1 MKKLLF
7 VALVAVG
14 MTACVQNE
22 ELALP
27 KSTATIAFE
36 DAYVPNAT
44 KADPTTT
51 TESLTGFDVW
61 AYMKEVA
68 GTVLTDEDV
77 TKVGGKWGYTN
88 IQYWMPD
95 QTYYFAALAPMNS
108 ANVKETLAG
117 DPDAKLGLGEIAFTN
132 VNGTEDLLYA
142 KKSVSTPNLKS
153 LTEQGMNAVK
163 LEFQHLLSKVRFTFH
178 NGFTTPNMKVV
189 VSEVKMTAPAAGTIN
204 LAVADY
210 TEGWNLGADAN
221 GETVRILNFGDV
233 AELAATASAPAA
245 DELLT
250 IPATTAYTYNV
261 AFKVKVYS
269 GSVLALETEKEAT
282 ISGYALE
289 MGKAYN
295 FTAAI
300 DWNTLALPAI
310 EFTAEVKEWDTP
322 EINKEADYYYDA
334 ETNTYSVA
342 TATGLQEVAAKI
354 NAGDLT
360 ANVILMNDIVLP
372 ATRSAEGNWTPI
384 GLSSDLAGGKTYTG
398 TFDGN
403 NHTIENLVCK
413 GTDVAGLF
421 GYIYSATIK
430 NVTIKNATISS
441 NHFAAGIVAWVNN
454 FAGNTK
460 KPFVLE
466 NCHVLNSTITSTPE
480 LVNGA
485 YDNGDK
491 VGGLIGAAWISRNA
505 DINAGT
511 KIANCSVKNTTVKAY
526 RDLGGLFGLAEGV
539 CAENCVLENVTV
551 EQDLTNGYKDETPTT
566 VGTVIG
572 RDVGGNVINGSECVS
587 TAAALAAALTS
598 GKENISVA
606 LVNDIEVPI
615 STLGQ
620 ITGGSGEYK
629 LGGENTK
636 NISIDLAGNKLTIAT
651 TYWSVLGAKNA
662 DALFTI
668 KNGTMTSSQ
677 ATGTWNSYDLCFA
690 NCNYNFENVVF
701 EKAIALEAAN
711 KAYSL
716 KNVTINETHD
726 YYALW
731 VAAKGQT
738 ITIDGLTINSAG
750 RGIKIDDQYVNAP
763 AKVTLN
769 LANAT
774 FNTAKKAAVVVK
786 SPAGATINW
795 GAGNDIANV
804 AADSEFAVWV
814 DEDAAAYADL
824 VVVNGAYCKVEGVTA
839 FVADSTEELVSALA
853 TENATIHL
861 QPIEYLGT
869 KKFSIA
875 KGVTIVGN
883 GASIKNDW
891 ASYAFNNQCSLENV
905 TVIGVNFTNNTILD
919 MAYANGTVYFKDC
932 TFSHVRGNQSL
943 HFDGKA
949 GAKVILDNC
958 TLYGRN
964 MLAAALDTVVFNNC
978 KFKESTWN
986 TEQGNKGVGTG
997 WSGVNMW
1004 GKYEF
1009 NNCQFDAICNLNVK
1023 TNGVEATLNNCTVTD
1038 GSDIQNIINI
1048 SSSVTTY
1055 TVNIN

>member
-61 AYMKEVA
+61 AYMDEVA

-95 QTYYFAALAPMNS
+95 HTYYFAALAPMNS

-142 KKSVSTPNLKS
+142 KKSVSTPNLKN

-210 TEGWNLGADAN
+210 TEDWNLGADAN

-539 CAENCVLENVTV
+539 CAEDCVLENVTV

-566 VGTVIG
+566 VGAVIG
-572 RDVGGNVINGSECVS
+572 RDAGGNVINGSECVS

-598 GKENISVA
+598 DKENISVA

-620 ITGGSGEYK
+620 MTGGSGEYK

-774 FNTAKKAAVVVK
+774 FNTVKKAAVVVK
-786 SPAGATINW
+786 SLAGATINW

-804 AADSEFAVWV
+804 AADDTFAVWV
-814 DEDAAAYADL
+814 DENSAAYADL
-824 VVVNGAYCKVEGVTA
+824 VVVNGAPSKVEGTA
-839 FVADSTEELVSALA
+839 SVLVYTAEDLNNLKATNAYVVLKADIDFQGAAMTK
-853 TENATIHL
+853 
-861 QPIEYLGT
+861 PIELWKNST
-869 KKFSIA
+869 FD
-875 KGVTIVGN
+875 GN
-883 GASIKNDW
+883 GHKIS
-891 ASYAFNNQCSLENV
+891 
-905 TVIGVNFTNNTILD
+905 
-919 MAYANGTVYFKDC
+919 
-932 TFSHVRGNQSL
+932 
-943 HFDGKA
+943 
-949 GAKVILDNC
+949 
-958 TLYGRN
+958 
-964 MLAAALDTVVFNNC
+964 
-978 KFKESTWN
+978 
-986 TEQGNKGVGTG
+986 
-997 WSGVNMW
+997 
-1004 GKYEF
+1004 
-1009 NNCQFDAICNLNVK
+1009 NVK
-1023 TNGVEATLNNCTVTD
+1023 TAVQGGYATSLFRGDANPGNKVVKNLVIENLSTPAGYSYAAAIWSDLQGANIEIDNVHINNSAIAAKGTLGGFVGFVS
-1038 GSDIQNIINI
+1038 GS
-1048 SSSVTTY
+1048 TTY
-1055 TVNIN
+1055 VVIKNSSINNTNLNGGEADHKRGAVVGRAYGCAATCENVVVENVKINDVVATTSTLVGDKGYTGTITVK

>member
-77 TKVGGKWGYTN
+77 TKVGGKWGYAN

-566 VGTVIG
+566 VGAVIG
-572 RDVGGNVINGSECVS
+572 RDAGGNVINGSECVS

-598 GKENISVA
+598 DKENISVA

-620 ITGGSGEYK
+620 MTGGSGEYK

-662 DALFTI
+662 DVLFTI

-711 KAYSL
+711 KAYNL
-716 KNVTINETHD
+716 KNVSITETHD
-726 YYALW
+726 YYAIW
-731 VAAKGQT
+731 VSAKGQN
-738 ITIDGLTINSAG
+738 ITINGLNVESAG
-750 RGIKIDDQYVNAP
+750 RGIKIDEQYISAP
-763 AKVTLN
+763 AKVTMSV
-769 LANAT
+769 ANAT
-774 FNTAKKAAVVVK
+774 FKTIKKAAIVVK
-786 SPAGATINW
+786 SVAGAEINW
-795 GAGNDIANV
+795 GAGNNITEV
-804 AADSEFAVWV
+804 AADDTFAVWV
-814 DEDAAAYADL
+814 DENSAAYADL
-824 VVVNGAYCKVEGVTA
+824 VVVNGAPSKVEGTA
-839 FVADSTEELVSALA
+839 SVLVYTAEDLNNLKATNAYVVLKADIDFQGAAMTK
-853 TENATIHL
+853 
-861 QPIEYLGT
+861 PIELWKNST
-869 KKFSIA
+869 FD
-875 KGVTIVGN
+875 GN
-883 GASIKNDW
+883 GHKIS
-891 ASYAFNNQCSLENV
+891 
-905 TVIGVNFTNNTILD
+905 
-919 MAYANGTVYFKDC
+919 
-932 TFSHVRGNQSL
+932 
-943 HFDGKA
+943 
-949 GAKVILDNC
+949 
-958 TLYGRN
+958 
-964 MLAAALDTVVFNNC
+964 
-978 KFKESTWN
+978 
-986 TEQGNKGVGTG
+986 
-997 WSGVNMW
+997 
-1004 GKYEF
+1004 
-1009 NNCQFDAICNLNVK
+1009 NVK
-1023 TNGVEATLNNCTVTD
+1023 TAVQGGYATSLFRGDANPGNKVVKNLVIENLSTPAGYSYAAAIWSDLQGANIEIDNVHINNSAIAAKGTIGGFVGFVSGSTTYVVIKNSSINNTNLNGGEADHKRGAVVGRAYGCAATCENVVVENVKINDVVATTSTLVGDKGYTGTVT
-1038 GSDIQNIINI
+1038 
-1048 SSSVTTY
+1048 VK
-1055 TVNIN
+1055 

>member
-7 VALVAVG
+7 VALAAVG
-14 MTACVQNE
+14 MTACVQSE
-22 ELALP
+22 ELVLP
-27 KSTATIAFE
+27 KSTATIAF
-36 DAYVPNAT
+36 DNAYVYNAT

-51 TESLTGFDVW
+51 TTSLEAFDVW

-77 TKVGGKWGYTN
+77 TKVGGKWGYAN
-88 IQYWMPD
+88 LQYWMPS

-108 ANVKETLAG
+108 TNVKETLAG
-117 DPDAKLGLGEIAFTN
+117 DPDAQLGLGTIEFTN
-132 VNGTEDLLYA
+132 VDGTEDLLYA
-142 KKSVSTPNLKS
+142 KAKVTTGDLKD
-153 LTEQGMNAVK
+153 LTEKGMDPVK
-163 LEFQHLLSKVRFTFH
+163 FQFQHLLSKVKFTFQ
-178 NGFTTPNMKVV
+178 NGFTTSNMKVV
-189 VSEVKMTAPAAGTIN
+189 VKNVQMSAPKAGSIN

-210 TEGWNLGADAN
+210 TEGWVLGD
-221 GETVRILNFGDV
+221 ETIDLQFGNV
-233 AELAATASAPAA
+233 AELAATASAAAA
-245 DELLT
+245 DERLT
-250 IPATTAYTYNV
+250 IPATGDYIKTYNV
-261 AFKVKVYS
+261 KFDVEVYS
-269 GSVLALETEKEAT
+269 GSVKALETSKEAT

-295 FTAAI
+295 FTAVI

-310 EFTAEVKEWDTP
+310 EFTAAVTEWDTAT
-322 EINKEADYYYDA
+322 EEKAADYYYDV

-342 TATGLQEVAAKI
+342 TATGLQEVVAKI
-354 NAGDLT
+354 NGGELT
-360 ANVILMNDIVLP
+360 ANVLLMNDIVLP

-403 NHTIENLVCK
+403 NHTIENMVCK
-413 GTDVAGLF
+413 RADVAGLI
-421 GYIYSATIK
+421 GYTYSATVK

-454 FAGNTK
+454 LAGNTK
-460 KPFVLE
+460 KPFVVE

-491 VGGLIGAAWISRNA
+491 VGGLIGAAWISRGSA
-505 DINAGT
+505 INEGT

-539 CAENCVLENVTV
+539 YAENCVLENVTV
-551 EQDLTNGYKDETPTT
+551 EQDLTNGYKDEVPTT
-566 VGTVIG
+566 VGAVIG
-572 RDVGGNVINGSECVS
+572 RDVGNNVINGYEYVS

-598 GKENISVA
+598 DKENIAVA
-606 LVNDIEVPI
+606 LVNDIDCPI
-615 STLGQ
+615 SSLGQ

-636 NISIDLAGNKLTIAT
+636 NITIDLAGNKLNITT

-711 KAYSL
+711 KAYNL
-716 KNVTINETHD
+716 KNVSITETHD
-726 YYALW
+726 YYAIW
-731 VAAKGQT
+731 VSAKGQN
-738 ITIDGLTINSAG
+738 ITINGLNVESAG
-750 RGIKIDDQYVNAP
+750 RGIKIDEQYVDAP
-763 AKVTLN
+763 AKVTMSV
-769 LANAT
+769 ANAT
-774 FNTAKKAAVVVK
+774 FKTVKKAAIVVK
-786 SPAGATINW
+786 SVAGAEINW
-795 GAGNDIANV
+795 GAGNNITEV

-814 DEDAAAYADL
+814 DENSAAYADL
-824 VVVNGAYCKVEGVTA
+824 VVVNGAYCKVEGVKAT
-839 FVADSTEELVSALA
+839 VATNSTELLEKLANEANTIIYLEENKYYEL
-853 TENATIHL
+853 
-861 QPIEYLGT
+861 T
-869 KKFSIA
+869 KKMSIA
-875 KGVTIVGN
+875 KGVTIYGN

-891 ASYAFNNQCSLENV
+891 ASLAFNTQTTLEDV
-905 TVIGVNFTNNTILD
+905 TVIGVNFANNSVLD

-964 MLAAALDTVVFNNC
+964 MLAASLDKVVFNNC
-978 KFKESTWN
+978 KILESTWN
-986 TEQGNKGVGTG
+986 TEQGNKGVATG
-997 WSGVNMW
+997 WNGVNMW

-1009 NNCQFDAICNLNVK
+1009 NNCQFDAVCTLNVK
-1023 TNGVEATLNNCTVTD
+1023 ANGVEATLNNCTFTD
-1038 GSDIQNIINI
+1038 GSDIQNVIKVA
-1048 SSSVTTY
+1048 SGVTTY
-1055 TVNIN
+1055 TVEIK

>member
-61 AYMKEVA
+61 AYMDEVA

-95 QTYYFAALAPMNS
+95 HTYYFAALAPMNS

-142 KKSVSTPNLKS
+142 KKSVSTPNLKN

-342 TATGLQEVAAKI
+342 TATGLQEVVAKI
-354 NAGDLT
+354 NGGELT
-360 ANVILMNDIVLP
+360 ANVLLMNDIVLP

-384 GLSSDLAGGKTYTG
+384 GLSSDLANGKTYTG

-403 NHTIENLVCK
+403 NHTIENMVCK
-413 GTDVAGLF
+413 RADVAGLI
-421 GYIYSATIK
+421 GYTYSATVK

-454 FAGNTK
+454 LAGNTK
-460 KPFVLE
+460 KPFVVE
-466 NCHVLNSTITSTPE
+466 NCHVLNSAITSTPE

-491 VGGLIGAAWISRNA
+491 VGGLIGAAWISRGSA
-505 DINAGT
+505 INEGT

-539 CAENCVLENVTV
+539 YAENCVLENVTV
-551 EQDLTNGYKDETPTT
+551 EQDLTNGYKDEVPTT
-566 VGTVIG
+566 VGAVIG
-572 RDVGGNVINGSECVS
+572 RDVGNNVINGYEYVS

-598 GKENISVA
+598 DKENIAVA
-606 LVNDIEVPI
+606 LVNDIDCPI
-615 STLGQ
+615 SSLGQ
-620 ITGGSGEYK
+620 MTGGSGEYK
-629 LGGENTK
+629 LGGEQTK
-636 NISIDLAGNKLTIAT
+636 NITIDLAGNKLNITT

-711 KAYSL
+711 KAYNL
-716 KNVTINETHD
+716 KNVSITETHD
-726 YYALW
+726 YYAIW
-731 VAAKGQT
+731 VSAKGQN
-738 ITIDGLTINSAG
+738 ITINGLNVESAG
-750 RGIKIDDQYVNAP
+750 RGIKIDEQYISAP
-763 AKVTLN
+763 AKVTMSV
-769 LANAT
+769 ANAT
-774 FNTAKKAAVVVK
+774 FKTIKKAAIVVK
-786 SPAGATINW
+786 SVAGAEINW
-795 GAGNDIANV
+795 GAGNDITEV
-804 AADSEFAVWV
+804 AADDTFAVWV
-814 DEDAAAYADL
+814 DENSAAYADL
-824 VVVNGAYCKVEGVTA
+824 VVVNGAPSKVEGTA
-839 FVADSTEELVSALA
+839 SVLVYTAEDLNNLKATNAYVVLKADIDFQGAAMTK
-853 TENATIHL
+853 
-861 QPIEYLGT
+861 PIELWKNST
-869 KKFSIA
+869 FD
-875 KGVTIVGN
+875 GN
-883 GASIKNDW
+883 GHKIS
-891 ASYAFNNQCSLENV
+891 
-905 TVIGVNFTNNTILD
+905 
-919 MAYANGTVYFKDC
+919 
-932 TFSHVRGNQSL
+932 
-943 HFDGKA
+943 
-949 GAKVILDNC
+949 
-958 TLYGRN
+958 
-964 MLAAALDTVVFNNC
+964 
-978 KFKESTWN
+978 
-986 TEQGNKGVGTG
+986 
-997 WSGVNMW
+997 
-1004 GKYEF
+1004 
-1009 NNCQFDAICNLNVK
+1009 NVK
-1023 TNGVEATLNNCTVTD
+1023 TAVQGGYATSLFRGDANPGNKVVKNLVIENLSTPAGYSYAAAIWSDLQGANIEIDNVHINNSAIAAKGTIGGFVGFVSGSTTYVVIKNSSINNTNLNGGEADHKRGAVVGRAYGCAATCENVVVENVKINDVVATTSTLVGDKGYTGTVT
-1038 GSDIQNIINI
+1038 
-1048 SSSVTTY
+1048 VK
-1055 TVNIN
+1055 